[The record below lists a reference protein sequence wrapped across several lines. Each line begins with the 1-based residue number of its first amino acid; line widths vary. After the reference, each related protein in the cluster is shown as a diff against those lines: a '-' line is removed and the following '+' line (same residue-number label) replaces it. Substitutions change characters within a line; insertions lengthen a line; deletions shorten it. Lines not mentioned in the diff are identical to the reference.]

1 MHLLRFKCKLT
12 GRMFQEEEDVGDSS
26 CNRCAFQGTEIKDGH
41 LEVLSTHCLSV
52 PCIPRRTHFVEVTA

>member
-12 GRMFQEEEDVGDSS
+12 GRVFQEEEDVGDSS
-26 CNRCAFQGTEIKDGH
+26 CSRCAFLWTKIKDERLG
-41 LEVLSTHCLSV
+41 VLAAHCVSM